1 MATKRSYGGVS
12 AEQRSARRRAAL
24 LSAGFDIVG
33 THGAG
38 RLTVAALCTRAD
50 LNERY
55 YYESFTSTDEVLVAV
70 FDQVIEEVA
79 AAIVL
84 AVAAAPDVPRAKARA
99 AIGAAVELLADDP
112 RRSRIVFVE
121 PLSAPA
127 LNSRRADVGRNFVAL
142 ILGQAEEF
150 YGPDVVSRAGAAGVR
165 ADFSA
170 AYLLGGLAEVLTA
183 WLRGDLKMTRE
194 ELIERATDVFVLV
207 GEHAVEPTRPAPPR
221 PRKQR

>member
-12 AEQRSARRRAAL
+12 AEQRRARRRDAL
-24 LSAGFDIVG
+24 LSAAFDIIG

-38 RLTVAALCTRAD
+38 RLTVAGLVTRAD

-55 YYESFTSTDEVLVAV
+55 YYESFTSTDDVLVAV

-79 AAIVL
+79 AAIVT
-84 AVAAAPDVPRAKARA
+84 AVTAAPNKPRAKARA
-99 AIGAAVELLADDP
+99 AIGAAVELLTDDP

-127 LNSRRADVGRNFVAL
+127 LNTRRTDVGRNFVAL
-142 ILGQAEEF
+142 ILGQAQEF
-150 YGPDVVSRAGAAGVR
+150 YGPDVVSRAGAQ

-170 AYLLGGLAEVLTA
+170 AYLLGGLAEVLSA
-183 WLRGDLKMTRE
+183 WLRGDLAMTRD
-194 ELIERATDVFVLV
+194 ELIDRATDVFVLV
-207 GEHAVEPTRPAPPR
+207 GEHAVEPTRRAPP
-221 PRKQR
+221 PRRRRG